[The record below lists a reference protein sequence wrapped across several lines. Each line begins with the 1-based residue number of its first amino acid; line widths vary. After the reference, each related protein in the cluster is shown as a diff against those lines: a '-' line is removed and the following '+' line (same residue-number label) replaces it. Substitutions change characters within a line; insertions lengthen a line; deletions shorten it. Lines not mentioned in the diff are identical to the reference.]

1 MTKKFLVTRRFVSFY
16 FVTERQQENKNPV
29 SPKTQ
34 QTGRNKHN
42 ETFTL
47 DLLYKR
53 NLHRK
58 VSFST
63 ENGGFENL
71 KY

>member
-1 MTKKFLVTRRFVSFY
+1 MTKKFVVTRRFFSFY
-16 FVTERQQENKNPV
+16 FVTERQQEYKSSIAQNSTNR
-29 SPKTQ
+29 Q
-34 QTGRNKHN
+34 EQTHN

-47 DLLYKR
+47 DMLYKR